1 MSPPPSKWFV
11 VIDKEG
17 NLKSFDDKAQ
27 AKKSIAHSK
36 GMVIDVKDNKIIQK
50 TGDKSLDDN
59 CQRKAV
65 LEGYFIESKHDT
77 GNLIDIAKMFV
88 TYFESDD
95 SILFIT
101 SLILLIISC
110 YLHAHS
116 DLISGSVHCSIILSK
131 SCKLI
136 LKTST

>member
-1 MSPPPSKWFV
+1 M
-11 VIDKEG
+11 
-17 NLKSFDDKAQ
+17 KSFDDKAH
-27 AKKSIAHSK
+27 AKKSIANFK
-36 GMVIDVKDNKIIQK
+36 GMVIDVKANKIIQK
-50 TGDKSLDDN
+50 TGDKSFDDL

-65 LEGYFIESKHDT
+65 KEGYFIESKHDT

-95 SILFIT
+95 SFLFFT

-116 DLISGSVHCSIILSK
+116 DLISGSIIL
-131 SCKLI
+131 I
-136 LKTST
+136 